1 MDQHCTETGRYWWHT
16 GMYMKTER
24 EVCGEKVMEFKN
36 MELTAITVINQMCCS
51 HTVSSSVCASHPN
64 SSHTPLKTW
73 NLCRQLNLL
82 TFATPLPLPTRSG
95 TPVERGS
102 DTATEGKGRLR
113 RCISNAREQ
122 DGWWRL
128 QWKQHV
134 FTSQRIPNSLF
145 SPCTTNLSHS
155 VQLLPK
161 AGSNYCPE
169 LLSLVWLLLSPLK
182 PQRRLFMF
190 CFSVF

>member
-1 MDQHCTETGRYWWHT
+1 MTHRDVHEDRKGSVWWKSDGVQEH
-16 GMYMKTER
+16 GANSDNSNKSDVLR
-24 EVCGEKVMEFKN
+24 P
-36 MELTAITVINQMCCS
+36 

-128 QWKQHV
+128 QWKQRV